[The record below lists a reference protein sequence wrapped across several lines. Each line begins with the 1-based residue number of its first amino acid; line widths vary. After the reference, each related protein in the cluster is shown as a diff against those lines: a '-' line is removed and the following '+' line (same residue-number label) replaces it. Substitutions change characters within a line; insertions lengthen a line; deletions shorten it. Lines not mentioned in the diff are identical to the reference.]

1 MVFVLMTPDDIAF
14 SPRMS
19 NGKKRRA
26 RQNVIFELGY
36 FYAQMQRTSGK
47 IIVLHK
53 GNLEL
58 PSDISGIIYIDITE
72 GINSKKDSLHK
83 ELSEWI

>member
-1 MVFVLMTPDDIAF
+1 
-14 SPRMS
+14 
-19 NGKKRRA
+19 
-26 RQNVIFELGY
+26 
-36 FYAQMQRTSGK
+36 MQRTSGK

-72 GINSKKDSLHK
+72 GTNSKKDSLHK